1 MESEFKTSACP
12 QFEIFLEDQLTGDL
26 GGADAKSL
34 ADHLKS
40 CAGCRV
46 ALEEAR
52 LAARLT
58 AAGEPAGDPGPAFA
72 RVVMA
77 RIQAGQG
84 REAAAGSY
92 WQPFVS
98 LAWRFAGTAALVLAM
113 LLTYD
118 VRLHNQSQPVVAS
131 ARSGDVH
138 ELFSDPSRPPASRDD
153 VLWMM
158 TDVNHGQE

>member
-1 MESEFKTSACP
+1 MEPEFKTSACLE
-12 QFEIFLEDQLTGDL
+12 FEPLLEDCVSGDL
-26 GGADAKSL
+26 GGAEAKNL

-52 LAARLT
+52 LAMRLT
-58 AAGEPAGDPGPAFA
+58 GAAEPAGDPGPAFA

-77 RIQAGQG
+77 RIQAGHD
-84 REAAAGSY
+84 RETAEGSY
-92 WQPFVS
+92 WQPFVT
-98 LAWRFAGTAALVLAM
+98 LAWRFAGTAALVLVM

-118 VRLHNQSQPVVAS
+118 ARLHSQPQPAVAS
-131 ARSGDVH
+131 ARTGDVH
-138 ELFSDPSRPPASRDD
+138 ELFSDPSRPPASRDE

-158 TDVNHGQE
+158 TDVNHGQK